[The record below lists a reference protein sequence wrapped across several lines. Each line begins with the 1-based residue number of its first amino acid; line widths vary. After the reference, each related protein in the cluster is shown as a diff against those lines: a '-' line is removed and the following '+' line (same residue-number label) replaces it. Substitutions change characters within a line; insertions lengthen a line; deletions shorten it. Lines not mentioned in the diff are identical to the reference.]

1 MSVYS
6 FDDLLNRRE
15 PLAPPL
21 VHVHVQ
27 KSAGSTL
34 NGLLMK
40 NYKMRVSSRGA
51 DFIPRYTREELITL
65 AGPPR
70 SEDDRVRPTFFTGHI
85 DLDNEIFGLIPGRF
99 VTVAVLRDPVER
111 VISHYRF
118 NSTQPGVFQR
128 TINEEGMSVLDYHH
142 KFAGAIGTQFGVF
155 APNGSVSDAVRRL
168 EHEVSLFGLSSTF
181 DEFTTAL
188 SSLLGFQTWVYKS
201 LNRTSL
207 DAAKVNSE
215 DVSELRAILAEDVAF
230 YEEAV
235 ALYERRKA
243 HFPPFIA
250 QHAWT
255 KFYT

>member
-1 MSVYS
+1 MNVYS
-6 FDDLLNRRE
+6 FDDLLHRRE

-21 VHVHVQ
+21 IHVHVQ

-40 NYKMRVSSRGA
+40 NYKMRVSSRGV
-51 DFIPRYTREELITL
+51 DFIPRFTKAEIITL

-70 SEDDRVRPTFFTGHI
+70 SEDDRVRPSFFTGHI
-85 DLDNEIFGLIPGRF
+85 DLDNEIFGLMPGRF

-118 NSTQPGVFQR
+118 NSTQPDVFR
-128 TINEEGMSVLDYHH
+128 NTINKEGMTVLDYHH

-155 APNGSVSDAVRRL
+155 APNGSVNDAVRRL
-168 EHEVSLFGLSSTF
+168 EHEVSLFGLSSKF

-188 SSLLGFQTWVYKS
+188 SWLLGFQTWVYKS
-201 LNRTSL
+201 LNRTPF
-207 DAAKVNSE
+207 DAAKVSRE
-215 DVSELRAILAEDVAF
+215 EVTELKVILADDIAF

-235 ALYERRKA
+235 ALYDRRKP
-243 HFPPFIA
+243 HLPSFIS
-250 QHAWT
+250 QHEWT

>member
-1 MSVYS
+1 MNVYS

-21 VHVHVQ
+21 IHVHVQ

-40 NYKMRVSSRGA
+40 NYKMRVSSRGV
-51 DFIPRYTREELITL
+51 DFIPRFTKAEIITL

-85 DLDNEIFGLIPGRF
+85 DLDNEIFDLMPSRF

-118 NSTQPGVFQR
+118 NSTQPGVFKT

-155 APNGSVSDAVRRL
+155 APNGTVNDAVRRL
-168 EHEVSLFGLSSTF
+168 ERQVSLFGLSSEF
-181 DEFTTAL
+181 EDFTTAL

-201 LNRTSL
+201 LNRTSF
-207 DAAKVNSE
+207 DAAKVS
-215 DVSELRAILAEDVAF
+215 DRDASELKAILADDIAF

-235 ALYERRKA
+235 ALYNRRKPS
-243 HFPPFIA
+243 FPSFIA
-250 QHAWT
+250 QHEWT

>member
-21 VHVHVQ
+21 IHVHVQ

-40 NYKMRVSSRGA
+40 NYKMRVSSRGV
-51 DFIPRYTREELITL
+51 DFIPRFTQAEIITL

-85 DLDNEIFGLIPGRF
+85 DLDNEIFSLMPGRF

-118 NSTQPGVFQR
+118 NSTQPGVFQKA
-128 TINEEGMSVLDYHH
+128 INDDGMSVLDYHE

-168 EHEVSLFGLSSTF
+168 EHEVSLFGLSSAF
-181 DEFTTAL
+181 EDFTAAL

-207 DAAKVNSE
+207 DSAKVSDQE
-215 DVSELRAILAEDVAF
+215 TSELKAILADDIAF

-235 ALYERRKA
+235 ALYTRRKV
-243 HFPPFIA
+243 HFPSFIA
-250 QHAWT
+250 QHEWT
-255 KFYT
+255 KFYS